1 MLYQIEQQLRPIF
14 AVIFVK
20 QRTARAFTAEP
31 NTVAIE
37 HAPQAGKRQAVI
49 PKRLAVTSSN
59 HVNRMRSAGDDFL
72 HALRRLGFPDWRK
85 ARQTPA
91 PKMHSRDWT
100 NGFEFLPLLVNLVQF
115 DPLSQLVA
123 QEHVSLSRRFQART
137 LDDHRESFD
146 EWSLRAL
153 AHAIEPAH
161 RGGEQ
166 RIDVPRVP
174 RRAVGPNCKPLRRPP
189 LRDTPVPARL

>member
-1 MLYQIEQQLRPIF
+1 MPSIARARVAMLFQIEQQFLPIF
-14 AVIFVK
+14 PVIFVK
-20 QRTARAFTAEP
+20 QTTARAFNAEP
-31 NTVAIE
+31 DTVAIE

-49 PKRLAVTSSN
+49 PKRLAVT
-59 HVNRMRSAGDDFL
+59 RSDDVGCVRRVGDDLPRAFCS
-72 HALRRLGFPDWRK
+72 LGFRHRRK

-91 PKMHSRDWT
+91 PKMLPLDWT

-123 QEHVSLSRRFQART
+123 QEHVSLSRCFQDRT

-153 AHAIEPAH
+153 AHAIEP
-161 RGGEQ
+161 EQ
-166 RIDVPRVP
+166 R
-174 RRAVGPNCKPLRRPP
+174 G
-189 LRDTPVPARL
+189 